1 MASIEVPVRVK
12 KPLEDWEKAVEK
24 FVNDAKKAGAT
35 ASVEMDKRFKEMQ
48 TQGTKVAQTLQ
59 EQSKEAD
66 KNMRAAL
73 TEMDKRV
80 KVAQDKMSRA
90 WKELQK

>member
-1 MASIEVPVRVK
+1 MSAVEIPVRVR
-12 KPLEDWEKAVEK
+12 KPFEDWEKAVEK
-24 FVNDAKKAGAT
+24 LVNDAKKAGAT
-35 ASVEMDKRFKEMQ
+35 ASVEMDRRFKEMQ
-48 TQGTKVAQTLQ
+48 TQGAKLAQTLQ

-80 KVAQDKMSRA
+80 KIAQDKMSRA